1 MEILDDEHEGIL
13 WIQFRS
19 KHGKNVFNSCVCYIP
34 PSDSTRSV
42 HLTEFYD
49 TLMSQVH
56 VYCKDKQFYIC
67 RDFNGRVGALEDFI
81 PGVDTIQERSV
92 VDFYVNKEG
101 ERVCEFFIDT
111 DCCVLNGRNSINN
124 DYTFKGPQG
133 SSVVD
138 YCFIPYEGLDNFIN
152 FKVTS
157 ETDLFNN
164 SNLLAVIDPVTS
176 HPDHSL
182 LTWNFLLD
190 TNQ

>member
-1 MEILDDEHEGIL
+1 MR
-13 WIQFRS
+13 F
-19 KHGKNVFNSCVCYIP
+19 
-34 PSDSTRSV
+34 
-42 HLTEFYD
+42 
-49 TLMSQVH
+49 
-56 VYCKDKQFYIC
+56 
-67 RDFNGRVGALEDFI
+67 
-81 PGVDTIQERSV
+81 
-92 VDFYVNKEG
+92 
-101 ERVCEFFIDT
+101 FFIDT

-124 DYTFKGPQG
+124 DYTFMGPQG

-164 SNLLAVIDPVTS
+164 SNLLGVIDPETS

-190 TNQ
+190 TNRKVHNDVQ